1 MKKILLAVLTMICI
15 GAVLGTWQI
24 VHRRHVKKNGFPIK
38 TEKPVRKD
46 LVQYVTATGNLKAK
60 DQISVGSLVAG
71 RVEKFLVEDNDHVK
85 SNQLLAVLDNGI
97 GDTSIKNVKA
107 QLKDAQAKLTFTQ
120 AFFKRQ
126 KALYEAG
133 QLSKNLF
140 EQYTQDLTVAQAKV
154 EQLQASLEQET
165 KTYENLFIRS
175 PANGIVIARK
185 VNLGQMITSALDATV
200 LFEIAKDLENMEAWI
215 DVDESDVG
223 MVKEGQEANFTVDSF
238 PKLQFNAKVNRVQ
251 YLAKIIDNVVTYA
264 AVLDV
269 SNPDLKLR
277 PGMTT
282 NVEIKTAYA
291 PNAIAIPNKALRIN
305 VASLEAAA
313 QKHHI
318 TVIPLQGLKV
328 SGKGNKARDFIWI
341 LENKKTA
348 RQIEVDLGVS
358 DGRYTQIPDK
368 IDTQTDI
375 IVDVE
380 EAHTNHS
387 MLEAIFSP
395 PGSIGK

>member
-1 MKKILLAVLTMICI
+1 MAPGTSFIAVTS
-15 GAVLGTWQI
+15 
-24 VHRRHVKKNGFPIK
+24 KKNRFPIK
-38 TEKPVRKD
+38 TEKPIRKD

-71 RVEKFLVEDNDHVK
+71 RIEKFLAEDNDRVK
-85 SNQLLAVLDNGI
+85 TNQLLAVLDNGI

-107 QLKDAQAKLTFTQ
+107 QLKEAQAKLTYTQ
-120 AFFKRQ
+120 AYFKRQ

-133 QLSKNLF
+133 QLSQNLF

-154 EQLQASLEQET
+154 EQLQASLELET

-200 LFEIAKDLENMEAWI
+200 LFEIAKDLEIMEAWI

-223 MVKEGQEANFTVDSF
+223 LVKEEQEANFTVDSF
-238 PKLQFNAKVNRVQ
+238 PKQQFSAKVNRVQ

-264 AVLDV
+264 AILDV
-269 SNPDLKLR
+269 SNPELKLR

-282 NVEIKTAYA
+282 NVEIKTADA
-291 PNAIAIPNKALRIN
+291 PNALAIPNKALRVSAASIEA
-305 VASLEAAA
+305 VAA
-313 QKHHI
+313 KHHI
-318 TVIPLQGLKV
+318 TVIPVQGLKI
-328 SGKGNKARDFIWI
+328 SGKGTKARDFIWI
-341 LENKKTA
+341 LENKTTA
-348 RQIEVDLGVS
+348 RQVEVQLGVS
-358 DGRYTQIPDK
+358 DGKYTQIPET
-368 IDTQTDI
+368 IEAQTNI
-375 IVDVE
+375 IIDVE
-380 EAHTNHS
+380 EETNNHS
-387 MLEAIFSP
+387 MLEKIFSP